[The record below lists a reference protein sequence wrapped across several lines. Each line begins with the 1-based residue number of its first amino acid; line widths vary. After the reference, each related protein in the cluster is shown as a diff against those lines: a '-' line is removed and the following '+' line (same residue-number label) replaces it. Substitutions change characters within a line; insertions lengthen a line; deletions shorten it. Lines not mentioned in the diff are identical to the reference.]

1 MIEVIPTETG
11 NVIGLIV
18 DGKIETN
25 DVDRVSTLIDE
36 RLKTHEKLRVYV
48 ELKHLGGISL
58 EALLEDLK
66 LALRHLQHFEKK
78 AVVCEPTWFTQLGVA
93 SARLFPQIEVKC
105 FSWSEQEQA
114 REWAR
119 N

>member
-1 MIEVIPTETG
+1 MITVIPSETG
-11 NVIGLIV
+11 HAIGLII
-18 DGKIETN
+18 DGKIETD
-25 DVDRVSTLIDE
+25 DVELVSNLIE
-36 RLKTHEKLRVYV
+36 ARLKEYPKLRVYV

-66 LALRHLQHFEKK
+66 LALRHLHHFEKK
-78 AVVCEPTWFTQLGVA
+78 AVVCEPSWWTKLGTA

-105 FSWSEQEQA
+105 FSWAEQEQA

>member
-1 MIEVIPTETG
+1 MISTIPTETG
-11 NVIGLIV
+11 NVIGLII
-18 DGKIETN
+18 DGKIEA
-25 DVDRVSTLIDE
+25 DDIERVSSLIDE
-36 RLKTHEKLRVYV
+36 RLKDHQKLRVYV

-66 LALRHLQHFEKK
+66 LALHHLQHFEKK
-78 AVVCEPTWFTQLGVA
+78 AVVCEPTWFTKLAAA
-93 SARLFPQIEVKC
+93 SAVLFPQIEVKS

-114 REWAR
+114 REWVR

>member
-1 MIEVIPTETG
+1 MIEMIPTETG

-25 DVDRVSTLIDE
+25 DVEMISKAIE
-36 RLKTHEKLRVYV
+36 EKLKQHQKLRVYV

-58 EALLEDLK
+58 EALLADLK
-66 LALRHLQHFEKK
+66 LALHHLSHFEKK
-78 AVVCEPTWFTQLGVA
+78 AVVCEPTWFTKLAAA
-93 SARLFPQIEVKC
+93 SAKLFPQIEVKC
-105 FSWSEQEQA
+105 FSWAETEQA
-114 REWAR
+114 REWAK

>member
-1 MIEVIPTETG
+1 MIEIIPTETG
-11 NVIGLIV
+11 NVVGFII

-25 DVDRVSTLIDE
+25 DIEKVATLVE
-36 RLKTHEKLRVYV
+36 EKLKDHDKLRVYV

-66 LALRHLQHFEKK
+66 LAIRHVQHVEKK
-78 AVVCEPTWFTQLGVA
+78 AVVSEQSWLINLAA
-93 SARLFPQIEVKC
+93 SGAKLFPQIEVKC
-105 FSWSEQEQA
+105 FSWSEQDQA
-114 REWAR
+114 REWVR